1 VEESS
6 GIFLSRLK
14 YSVINYLFKKVDS
27 ENLAICRRISLLT
40 FFLKLFE
47 KVMYRRI
54 LTHINNGNIIV
65 NRQFGFRSQSSTE
78 MATYNL
84 LNELLKAFN
93 NKRKVGGK
101 FFNLEKAF
109 DCVNHNILLSK

>member
-1 VEESS
+1 
-6 GIFLSRLK
+6 
-14 YSVINYLFKKVDS
+14 LFKKGDR
-27 ENLAICRRISLLT
+27 ENLANYRPISLLT
-40 FFLKLFE
+40 SFSKVFE
-47 KVMYRRI
+47 KVIYRRI
-54 LTHINNGNIIV
+54 LTHINNNNILV
-65 NRQFGFRSQSSTE
+65 NEQFGFQSKSSTE